1 MNLSEYIRTHTHI
14 CIYINK
20 YMYTFIY
27 IYIYAYMYIYTYICI
42 YIHIHIYKD
51 IYNIYIHVHIYAYTH
66 IHIYTHNTYT
76 YIPKHHVRKFRIVDI
91 FYTWPPFRL
100 KSLGILT
107 IRFFF
112 HSKKL
117 SSKKRKNVNWSM
129 LSRIHWNISHLAALP
144 PRILAKF

>member
-1 MNLSEYIRTHTHI
+1 MH
-14 CIYINK
+14 
-20 YMYTFIY
+20 
-27 IYIYAYMYIYTYICI
+27 ICI
-42 YIHIHIYKD
+42 YIHIYVYIY
-51 IYNIYIHVHIYAYTH
+51 IYIYIKIYIIYIYINIYMYTYMH

-91 FYTWPPFRL
+91 FHTWPPFRL